1 MEQPKNQQ
9 PVPKFKLS
17 ILIPTLP
24 VRIST
29 YVVLLNNIRDQIKKG
44 KFESDVEILSLMDC
58 KSMTIGDKRNRLIE
72 MSSGEYIVFIDD
84 DDNVPDYYISEVLS
98 AIKESP
104 DCVGIRGVI
113 KYEGDTKGKDTVF
126 IHSLRYPQ
134 DEDINIYAKGRPP
147 NHLNPIKREIAC
159 TVKFPNQN
167 WAEDIDWS
175 SNLYFKLKTEKMI
188 DRVMYVYFAYG
199 SKSQSSPNC
208 KLSHI

>member
-9 PVPKFKLS
+9 PVPKFRLS

-24 VRIST
+24 ARIST

-44 KFESDVEILSLMDC
+44 KFESDVEVLSLMDC
-58 KSMTIGDKRNRLIE
+58 KSMTIGDKRNKLID
-72 MSSGEYIVFIDD
+72 MSSGEYVVFIDD
-84 DDNVPDYYISEVLS
+84 DDNVPDYYIREILS

-113 KYEGDTKGKDTVF
+113 KYENDAKTVF

-159 TVKFPNQN
+159 TVKFPDQN
-167 WAEDIDWS
+167 WAEDTCWANGI
-175 SNLYFKLKTEKMI
+175 YFKLKTEKMI
-188 DRVMYVYFAYG
+188 DKVMYVYFAYG

>member
-1 MEQPKNQQ
+1 
-9 PVPKFKLS
+9 
-17 ILIPTLP
+17 
-24 VRIST
+24 
-29 YVVLLNNIRDQIKKG
+29 VLLNNIRDQIKKG

-113 KYEGDTKGKDTVF
+113 KYENDAKTVF

-159 TVKFPNQN
+159 TVKFPDQN
-167 WAEDIDWS
+167 WAEDTSWANAI
-175 SNLYFKLKTEKMI
+175 YFKLKTEKMI
-188 DRVMYVYFAYG
+188 DKVMYVYFAYG